1 MKPVALWW
9 QQPKA
14 CLQLPGLAESPPGPP
29 SWVSD
34 HTQKALGQTQTVTSG
49 LHRPH
54 PAPVAQGLL
63 LFSVSGHPR
72 PLSPGHETSGGL

>member
-29 SWVSD
+29 SWVSVLKLVSP
-34 HTQKALGQTQTVTSG
+34 TT
-49 LHRPH
+49 HRKH
-54 PAPVAQGLL
+54 
-63 LFSVSGHPR
+63 
-72 PLSPGHETSGGL
+72 